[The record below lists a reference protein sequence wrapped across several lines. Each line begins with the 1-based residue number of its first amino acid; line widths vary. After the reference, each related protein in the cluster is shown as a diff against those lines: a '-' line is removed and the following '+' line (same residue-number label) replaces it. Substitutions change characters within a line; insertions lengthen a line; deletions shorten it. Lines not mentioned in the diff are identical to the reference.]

1 MILSIHKAIDT
12 SNGTITFKDQL
23 KILHESYISLY
34 RARATYLVTLLNA
47 IM

>member
-1 MILSIHKAIDT
+1 MILSIYNALDT
-12 SNGTITFKDQL
+12 SNGTITCKD
-23 KILHESYISLY
+23 KSKTLHESYISLY